1 MRLSRKDYSMEEKL
15 REELKEINENVTMVN
30 NSNLNEKSKNYL
42 LNLLEA
48 RAFEIRDLLSQIK
61 INIQKYSK

>member
-1 MRLSRKDYSMEEKL
+1 MEEKL